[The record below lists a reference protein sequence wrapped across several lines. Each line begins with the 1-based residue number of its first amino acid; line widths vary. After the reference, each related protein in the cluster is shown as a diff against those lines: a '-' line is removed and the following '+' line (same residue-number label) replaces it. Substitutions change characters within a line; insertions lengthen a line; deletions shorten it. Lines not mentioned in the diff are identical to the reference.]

1 MPDVELQK
9 EQAKE
14 AMERADYDAAIRFA
28 TEALESERDNLTL
41 YLTRGMAYYLRKHF
55 SLAKDDFTAALA
67 LQGNNLDALLMRGN
81 AQLQL
86 GETQAAIADYDEF
99 LTISPDH
106 PEAPYGR
113 RAAAYTSLGRFT
125 EALDDYAAAIECSDD
140 PAKLYFSRATLRY
153 HLGDFPGVVEDC
165 RQAIENGY
173 EAPEA
178 YAARGSA
185 YVQLGLLPEALADYT
200 EAIDLDKR
208 NADAYYNR
216 GAVYLRMNRFE
227 EAIAD
232 FSHVLRVDSTN
243 LQAYY
248 ARATAY
254 FESGDYR
261 SARRDFSDVLK
272 RDPNYV
278 SALHKRGQSY
288 RMRGKYEQAAVDLQR
303 ASELT
308 PNQPSV
314 LVDLGEAQL
323 LLNDTQAAI
332 ASLKHALLLHR
343 QRDFLYTQL
352 LALLMLAFFRADDL
366 IQAQRYRE
374 LLAAAG
380 ITPKSAAQ
388 LAARFGWDEVLTTIA
403 AEALHAL
410 DEAEE

>member
-1 MPDVELQK
+1 MSDVELQK

-14 AMERADYDAAIRFA
+14 AMESADYDAAIRFA
-28 TEALESERDNLTL
+28 TEALETERENLTL
-41 YLTRGMAYYLRKHF
+41 YLTRGMAYYLRKRF
-55 SLAKDDFTAALA
+55 AQAKDDFTAVLA

-86 GETQAAIADYDEF
+86 GQAQAAIADYDEF

-113 RAAAYTSLGRFT
+113 RAAAYTSLGRFG
-125 EALDDYAAAIECSDD
+125 EALDDYAAAIERSDD

-165 RQAIENGY
+165 GEAIQNGY
-173 EAPEA
+173 ESPEA

-185 YVQLGLLPEALADYT
+185 YVQLGLLPEAIADYT

-208 NADAYYNR
+208 DADAYYNR
-216 GAVYLRMNRFE
+216 GAVYLKMNKFE
-227 EAIAD
+227 EAITD
-232 FSHVLRVDSTN
+232 FSHVLRIDSTN

-272 RDPNYV
+272 RDPNHV

-288 RMRGKYEQAAVDLQR
+288 RMRGKYEQAVADLQR
-303 ASELT
+303 ASELL
-308 PNQPSV
+308 PNQPAI
-314 LVDLGEAQL
+314 LADLGEVQML
-323 LLNDTQAAI
+323 LGDTHAAI

-343 QRDFLYTQL
+343 QHDFLYTQL
-352 LALLMLAFFRADDL
+352 LALLLLAFFQADDL
-366 IQAQRYRE
+366 VQTQRYRE
-374 LLAAAG
+374 MLAAAG

-388 LAARFGWDEVLTTIA
+388 LAARFGWDEALTTIA

-410 DEAEE
+410 DGEEK

>member
-28 TEALESERDNLTL
+28 TEALETERDNLTL
-41 YLTRGMAYYLRKHF
+41 YLTRGMAYYLRK
-55 SLAKDDFTAALA
+55 LYAEAKGDFTAVLA

-86 GETQAAIADYDEF
+86 GDAHAAIADYDEF

-106 PEAPYGR
+106 AEAPYAR
-113 RAAAYTSLGRFT
+113 RAAAYASLGRFA
-125 EALDDYAAAIECSDD
+125 EALDDYAAAIERSDD

-153 HLGDFPGVVEDC
+153 HLGDYPAVVEDC
-165 RQAIENGY
+165 REAIENGY

-185 YVQLGLLPEALADYT
+185 YVQLGLLPEALADYS

-208 NADAYYNR
+208 DANAYYNR
-216 GAVYLRMNRFE
+216 GAVYLQLKKYE

-232 FSHVLRVDSTN
+232 FTHVLRVDSTN

-254 FESGDYR
+254 FETGDYR
-261 SARRDFSDVLK
+261 SARRDFSEVLK
-272 RDPNYV
+272 RDPNHI

-288 RMRGKYEQAAVDLQR
+288 RMRGKYEQAMADLER
-303 ASELT
+303 ASDLM
-308 PNQPSV
+308 PNQPAV
-314 LVDLGEAQL
+314 LVDLGEVQL
-323 LLNDTQAAI
+323 LLGDAHAAV
-332 ASLKHALLLHR
+332 ANLKHALLLHR

-352 LALLMLAFFRADDL
+352 LALLMLAFFRAADL
-366 IQAQRYRE
+366 VQAQRYRD
-374 LLAAAG
+374 LLAAASV
-380 ITPKSAAQ
+380 TPKTAAQ
-388 LAARFGWDEVLTTIA
+388 LAMRFGWDEVLSSIA

-410 DEAEE
+410 DAGEE